1 MPAEELNPDIG
12 ALAARIK
19 TELLFGQVLIRR
31 ANGGFELRHAADC
44 GSEPGGLRLLA
55 GQRIRA
61 LAQFTS
67 SGEYRPLKSAPNLP
81 TGWRIAAPDECALA
95 TALHHLYPG
104 AVADCLAAQTA
115 PPPVTSYRQF
125 TARQTGM
132 YRITARL
139 DDAAAGAMMRAC
151 CHHDFCLKR
160 RFWTVGGEPCDDPS
174 EKSMIPCLEPCAILL
189 EFARKIARLEQRET
203 TSPPPAPAGMTAGA
217 AAGECDFDAP
227 NNPRRLRYYLE
238 KQRLE
243 AKPMAK

>member
-1 MPAEELNPDIG
+1 MPAEKVNPDIA
-12 ALAARIK
+12 ALAGRIK

-31 ANGGFELRHAADC
+31 ANGGFELRHAADRA
-44 GSEPGGLRLLA
+44 SEAGGLRLLA
-55 GQRIRA
+55 DHQIRP

-67 SGEYRPLKSAPNLP
+67 SGEFRPLKSAPNLP
-81 TGWRIAAPDECALA
+81 AGWRIAAPDERALA

-104 AVADCLAAQTA
+104 AVADWFAAQSA

-139 DDAAAGAMMRAC
+139 DDAAAGAMMHAC

-160 RFWTVGGEPCDDPS
+160 RLWTVGGEPCDEPS
-174 EKSMIPCLEPCAILL
+174 QKSVIPCLEPCALLL
-189 EFARKIARLEQRET
+189 EFARKIALLEQRET
-203 TSPPPAPAGMTAGA
+203 RPSPPAPAGMTARS

-227 NNPRRLRYYLE
+227 DNPRRLRYYAE
-238 KQRLE
+238 KQWLE
-243 AKPMAK
+243 AKPTAE